1 MNDPHLTPS
10 ETLTPLGVRLIG
22 TMMKGKAIYRFLV
35 FILVVGIVV
44 SPLTAKE
51 EEVNK
56 IQQRRRPMKMKAVA
70 FMLLAMLLT
79 LFTIPVYAN
88 GDPPLAIPHA
98 FYGTVEVN
106 GDPAP
111 VGTEVEARGDGV
123 LTGVD
128 GNPVVIIADGKYGNL
143 DDPFELKLFV
153 QGYIAEGATLTFYVS
168 GVATGQTAEWHSGE
182 VTEVNLTA
190 TIEGPLPGTTEVSDI
205 ISSAGVF
212 SEAVIAESSDSLCQ
226 LTIAKDTIGLT
237 GDGEPLSEVKM
248 TRMGAPPAPPAG
260 ARVVGSVYD
269 FKPDGAT
276 FSPAATL
283 KYTYDPSRIP
293 TGVVENEL
301 VLVWWDAGTGKW
313 VETESTVNP
322 EANTITAPV
331 SHFTAFAA
339 LAYLPPEP
347 VLDPAAFTLSALVIL
362 PGEVALGESVTIS
375 IEEIN
380 TGEEAGNY
388 TVTLKIDGVV
398 EASKDITVNA
408 GASQEVSFTTVRDL
422 PGGYAVDVNGLG
434 GTFVVGEEAQSPPA
448 PPAPTPPAP
457 TLPVPLPASTSPI
470 NWPVL
475 WGVIGGVVVVGL
487 IIFLLA
493 RRKAY

>member
-1 MNDPHLTPS
+1 
-10 ETLTPLGVRLIG
+10 
-22 TMMKGKAIYRFLV
+22 MKA
-35 FILVVGIVV
+35 
-44 SPLTAKE
+44 
-51 EEVNK
+51 
-56 IQQRRRPMKMKAVA
+56 KAVA
-70 FMLLAMLLT
+70 FMLLAVVLT
-79 LFTIPVYAN
+79 LFTIPAYAD
-88 GDPPLAIPHA
+88 GVSPPVPVPHA

-111 VGTEVEARGDGV
+111 VGTEVEARGEGV

-128 GNPVVIIADGKYGNL
+128 GNPVVIIVDGKYGSL
-143 DDPFELKLFV
+143 DDPFEPKLIV
-153 QGYIAEGATLTFYVS
+153 QGDIADGTILTFYVN
-168 GVATGQTAEWHSGE
+168 GVSTGQTAEWHSGE
-182 VTEVNLTA
+182 VTEVNLTV
-190 TIEGPLPGTTEVSDI
+190 TIEGPPPGTTEVSDI

-226 LTIAKDTIGLT
+226 LTIAKDTVGLIN
-237 GDGEPLSEVKM
+237 GDEPLSEVKM

-260 ARVVGSVYD
+260 ARIVGAVYD
-269 FKPDGAT
+269 FEPDGAT

-283 KYTYDPSRIP
+283 KYTYDPSRVP

-301 VLVWWDAGTGKW
+301 ILAWWDDGTGNW
-313 VETESTVNP
+313 VELECTVDT

-347 VLDPAAFTLSALVIL
+347 TPEPAVFSLSSLIIS
-362 PGEVALGESVTIS
+362 PSEVALGESVTIS
-375 IEEIN
+375 VEVTN
-380 TGEEAGNY
+380 TGEEAG
-388 TVTLKIDGVV
+388 
-398 EASKDITVNA
+398 KDITVNA
-408 GASQEVSFTTVRDL
+408 GDSQEVSFTTVRDL

-434 GTFVVGEEAQSPPA
+434 GTFVVREEAQS

-457 TLPVPLPASTSPI
+457 TPPAPSPVSASPI

-475 WGVIGGVVVVGL
+475 WGVIGGVVMVGL
-487 IIFLLA
+487 IIFLMA

>member
-1 MNDPHLTPS
+1 
-10 ETLTPLGVRLIG
+10 
-22 TMMKGKAIYRFLV
+22 MKVKTIA
-35 FILVVGIVV
+35 FIL
-44 SPLTAKE
+44 L
-51 EEVNK
+51 
-56 IQQRRRPMKMKAVA
+56 AV
-70 FMLLAMLLT
+70 LLT
-79 LFTIPVYAN
+79 LFTIPAYAD
-88 GDPPLAIPHA
+88 GVPPPVPVPNA

-111 VGTEVEARGDGV
+111 LGTEVEARGDGV

-128 GNPVVIIADGKYGNL
+128 GNPVVIIVDGKYGSL
-143 DDPFELKLFV
+143 DDPFEPKLIV
-153 QGYIAEGATLTFYVS
+153 QGNIADGTTLIFYVN

-182 VTEVNLTA
+182 VTEINLAA
-190 TIEGPLPGTTEVSDI
+190 TIEGPPPGTTEVSDI

-226 LTIAKDTIGLT
+226 LTIAKDTVGLIN
-237 GDGEPLSEVKM
+237 GGEPLAEIKMVKV
-248 TRMGAPPAPPAG
+248 GAPPAPTTG
-260 ARVVGSVYD
+260 ADFVSSVYD
-269 FKPDGAT
+269 LKPDGAT
-276 FSPAATL
+276 FEPAATL
-283 KYTYDPSRIP
+283 EYTYDPSRIP

-301 VLVWWDAGTGKW
+301 ILTWWDAGTGKW
-313 VETESTVNP
+313 VELECTVNP

-347 VLDPAAFTLSALVIL
+347 EPNPATFSLGSFTIL
-362 PGEVALGESVTIS
+362 PDKVFLGESVIIS
-375 IEEIN
+375 VEVNN

-408 GASQEVSFTTVRDL
+408 GDSQKVSFTTVRDL

-434 GTFVVGEEAQSPPA
+434 GTFVVREEAQSPPT

-457 TLPVPLPASTSPI
+457 SPASTSPI

-475 WGVIGGVVVVGL
+475 WGVIGGVTVVGL

>member
-1 MNDPHLTPS
+1 
-10 ETLTPLGVRLIG
+10 
-22 TMMKGKAIYRFLV
+22 
-35 FILVVGIVV
+35 
-44 SPLTAKE
+44 
-51 EEVNK
+51 
-56 IQQRRRPMKMKAVA
+56 MKAKTIA
-70 FMLLAMLLT
+70 FIFVAMLLT
-79 LFTIPVYAN
+79 LFAIPVYAD
-88 GDPPLAIPHA
+88 GAPPPVPVPQA

-128 GNPVVIIADGKYGNL
+128 GNPVVIIIDGKYGSL
-143 DDPFELKLFV
+143 DDPFGPKLIV
-153 QGYIAEGATLTFYVS
+153 QGDIADGTTLTFYVN
-168 GVATGQTAEWHSGE
+168 GVAAGQTAEWHSGE
-182 VTEVNLTA
+182 ITEINLTA
-190 TIEGPLPGTTEVSDI
+190 TIEGPPPGTTEVSGI
-205 ISSAGVF
+205 ISNVGVF

-226 LTIAKDTIGLT
+226 LIIAKDTVGLT
-237 GDGEPLSEVKM
+237 EDGEPLSEVKM
-248 TRMGAPPAPPAG
+248 TRMGAPPALPSG

-276 FSPAATL
+276 FNPAATL
-283 KYTYDPSRIP
+283 EYTYDSSKIP
-293 TGVVENEL
+293 EGVAEDEL
-301 VLVWWDAGTGKW
+301 VLVWWDSGTGKW

-322 EANTITAPV
+322 EANTITARV

-347 VLDPAAFTLSALVIL
+347 VPNPAAFTLSALIIS
-362 PGEVALGESVTIS
+362 PSEVALGENITIS
-375 IEEIN
+375 VEVIN

-408 GASQEVSFTTVRDL
+408 GASQKVSFTTVRDL

-434 GTFVVGEEAQSPPA
+434 GTFVVAEGAPPAPAAPPA
-448 PPAPTPPAP
+448 PPTAPAE
-457 TLPVPLPASTSPI
+457 PI

-475 WGVIGGVVVVGL
+475 WGVIGGVIMVGL
-487 IIFLLA
+487 LIFLLA